1 MSVLPQGDLNVPV
14 PYAPPMTSQLNNTE
28 KSNYTHTDNESI
40 NNHCIT
46 AEQQVDLHNSRLNRA
61 RVGKNFIGLR
71 IGQH

>member
-28 KSNYTHTDNESI
+28 NSNYTHTDNESI

-46 AEQQVDLHNSRLNRA
+46 AEQ
-61 RVGKNFIGLR
+61 
-71 IGQH
+71 